1 MKVGF
6 LSDKNGF
13 RAPLHPDSL
22 TKYNKTQLFV
32 EKDIFKNIDLESK
45 DYKKLKPLNKTA
57 LKQMDVVCFVDSV
70 DLSIIKSL
78 KPNTKI
84 IGLFDDKTK
93 KDIKKIRQDI
103 ALYDFFRLPRIS
115 RAQNMDALS
124 SQANLLGYA
133 SVLRAS
139 LETSNVLPMMT
150 TAAGNISPA
159 KVLILGIGV
168 AGLQAIATA
177 KRLGARVWGYDVRA
191 DVKDQVESLGAKF
204 VEASSTSQDGVYAKE
219 LTKKD
224 QADLKKALA
233 NQVIESDI
241 VLTFAQIPGKKA
253 PLLIDKKTVSKMKKN
268 SVIVD
273 LAAGTGGNCELT
285 KVGKVVQKDGVKI
298 VGEMDIL
305 KNVKHAA
312 TKLYSENIRNLVQL
326 LEDNPEDEIF
336 VEMSS

>member
-1 MKVGF
+1 
-6 LSDKNGF
+6 
-13 RAPLHPDSL
+13 LHPDSL
-22 TKYNKTQLFV
+22 TKYSKTKLFV
-32 EKDIFKNIDLESK
+32 EKDIFKNLDLDLK
-45 DYKKLKPLNKTA
+45 DYKKLKNLNKTA
-57 LKQMDVVCFVDSV
+57 LKQMDVVCFVDSI
-70 DLSIIKSL
+70 DLNIVKSL

-84 IGLFDDKTK
+84 IGLFDEKTK
-93 KDIKKIRQDI
+93 KEIMKLRQDVS
-103 ALYDFFRLPRIS
+103 LYDFFKLPRIS

-139 LETSNVLPMMT
+139 LETSNVIPMMT

-219 LTKKD
+219 LTKKEE
-224 QADLKKALA
+224 ADLKKALA
-233 NQVIESDI
+233 NQVTESDI

-326 LEDNPEDEIF
+326 LEENPEDEIF
-336 VEMSS
+336 EEMSKHD

>member
-6 LSDKNGF
+6 LSDKDGF

-45 DYKKLKPLNKTA
+45 DYKKLKPLNKTV
-57 LKQMDVVCFVDSV
+57 LKQMDAVCFVDSV

-93 KDIKKIRQDI
+93 KDIKKIRSDV
-103 ALYDFFRLPRIS
+103 ALYDFFKLPRIS

-204 VEASSTSQDGVYAKE
+204 VEANSSSQDGVYAKE
-219 LTKKD
+219 LTKKE
-224 QADLKKALA
+224 QADLKKALS

-285 KVGKVVQKDGVKI
+285 KAGKVVKKDGVKI

>member
-6 LSDKNGF
+6 LSDKSGF

-45 DYKKLKPLNKTA
+45 DYKKLKPLNKTV

-93 KDIKKIRQDI
+93 KDIKKIRSDV
-103 ALYDFFRLPRIS
+103 ALYDFFKLPRIS

-204 VEASSTSQDGVYAKE
+204 VEANSSSQDGVYAKE
-219 LTKKD
+219 LTKKE
-224 QADLKKALA
+224 QADLKKALS

-285 KVGKVVQKDGVKI
+285 KAGKVVKKDGVKI

>member
-45 DYKKLKPLNKTA
+45 DYKKLKPLNKTV
-57 LKQMDVVCFVDSV
+57 LKQMDVICFVDSV

-93 KDIKKIRQDI
+93 KDIKKIRSDV
-103 ALYDFFRLPRIS
+103 ALYDFFKLPRIS

-204 VEASSTSQDGVYAKE
+204 VEANSSSQDGVYAKE
-219 LTKKD
+219 LTKKE
-224 QADLKKALA
+224 QADLKKALS

-285 KVGKVVQKDGVKI
+285 KAGKVVKKDGVKI